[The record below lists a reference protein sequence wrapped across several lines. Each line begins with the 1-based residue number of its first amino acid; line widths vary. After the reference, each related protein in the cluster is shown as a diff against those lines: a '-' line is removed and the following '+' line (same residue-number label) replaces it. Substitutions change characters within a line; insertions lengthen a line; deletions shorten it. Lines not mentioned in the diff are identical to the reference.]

1 MHRGDG
7 NGDTAVN
14 SVRGSRESSRH
25 DCSFRVGKARKN
37 GYRTEARIKDDRQ
50 ASKVS
55 RRDDVLDV
63 RLSMLV

>member
-37 GYRTEARIKDDRQ
+37 GYRTEARIKGDRQ
-50 ASKVS
+50 AKVS
-55 RRDDVLDV
+55 TDDVLDV